1 MLNSKKNRLI
11 LYISAFTVIAL
22 ILFAILRDN
31 SQSASL
37 QEIRTLIASKMLEK
51 AVVANDSLYFYST
64 EGDIYKIPHSQITPE
79 MLKSVKVEVS
89 HSSQIIIV
97 LLLLVLFL
105 GLGSLLYRWWQKR
118 SLNTATSTFS
128 KQAISPQM
136 QEEEQSFTPSRSNVK
151 FSDIGGVGEVKE
163 ELEEIIDF
171 LKNPVRYHNF
181 GARMP
186 RGVLLVGPPGVGKT
200 MIAKAVASEAE
211 VPFFYQS
218 GASFV
223 QIYVGMGAKRVHELF
238 NAAKKSAPSIIF
250 IDEIDAVGKKRDGT
264 RNDEREA
271 TLNQLLTEMDGFEE
285 SSGVVVVAATNNI
298 EVMDAALL
306 RAGRFDRRIFVE
318 LPTPKEREAIIGKYL
333 KNIPNNVKL
342 EDVGNMST
350 GFSGAA
356 LAAFVNEAALLSL
369 RQNDLHVTMEH
380 FLAVKDKVIFGKR
393 RIPLLN
399 QEQKRYRARYQA
411 GKALVAT
418 WFDMP
423 FEKISLTSD
432 TMQPPISQPLLQHEI
447 VARIQM
453 YLAGMAA
460 SDLAFNEH
468 ATNAKAD
475 IQEARQLVTDMI
487 DTYAMGSSLIPDIS
501 EKSVM
506 LDTLYGETKK
516 LLSGKEELIERI
528 ENVLMEYESIS
539 KALIKKIIDDIL

>member
-1 MLNSKKNRLI
+1 MFNSKKNRLV
-11 LYISAFTVIAL
+11 LYVSAFFVVAL
-22 ILFAILRDN
+22 ILFALLRDS
-31 SQSASL
+31 SQSISL
-37 QEIRTLIASKMLEK
+37 QEMRTLIASKLVEK
-51 AVVANDSLYFYST
+51 AVVANDSIYIYAKKNHV
-64 EGDIYKIPHSQITPE
+64 YKIPRSQITPE
-79 MLKSVKVEVS
+79 MLRNVKVEVS
-89 HSSQIIIV
+89 NSSQIIIV

-118 SLNTATSTFS
+118 TTPVSETKKTAV
-128 KQAISPQM
+128 SPVM
-136 QEEEQSFTPSRSNVK
+136 QEESDIITPSRSHVT
-151 FSDIGGVGEVKE
+151 FADIGGVSEVKE

-171 LKNPVRYHNF
+171 LKNPKRYLSF

-200 MIAKAVASEAE
+200 MIAKAVAAEAE

-285 SSGVVVVAATNNI
+285 SSGVIVVAATNNI
-298 EVMDAALL
+298 EVMDSALL

-333 KNIPNNVKL
+333 KHIPHNVKL
-342 EDVGNMST
+342 EEIGAMST

-356 LAAFVNEAALLSL
+356 LAAFVNEAALFSL
-369 RQNDLHVTMEH
+369 RQKALHVTLEH
-380 FLAVKDKVIFGKR
+380 FLAVKEKVMFGKR
-393 RIPLLN
+393 RIPLLSE
-399 QEQKRYRARYQA
+399 EQKRYRARYQA

-423 FEKISLTSD
+423 FEKVSLSSD
-432 TMQPPISQPLLQHEI
+432 AIQPPISQPLLQHEI

-453 YLAGMAA
+453 HLAGMAA
-460 SDLAFNEH
+460 SDIAFNEH
-468 ATNAKAD
+468 ATNAATD
-475 IQEARQLVTDMI
+475 IAEARQLVSDMI
-487 DTYAMGSSLIPDIS
+487 ETYAMGASLMSEAS
-501 EKSVM
+501 EKASM
-506 LDTLYGETKK
+506 LDTLYSETKK
-516 LLSGKEELIERI
+516 LLHGKETLLERI
-528 ENVLMEYESIS
+528 ESTLMEYESIS
-539 KALIKKIIDDIL
+539 KDLIKKMISEIL

>member
-1 MLNSKKNRLI
+1 MLNYKKNRLI
-11 LYISAFTVIAL
+11 LYISAFIVIAL

-31 SQSASL
+31 SQATSL
-37 QEIRTLIASKMLEK
+37 QEIRTLIASKMIKK
-51 AVVANDSLYFYST
+51 AVLANDSLYFYST
-64 EGDIYKIPHSQITPE
+64 EGTIYKIPHSQITPE
-79 MLKSVKVEVS
+79 MLKSIKVEVS

-118 SLNTATSTFS
+118 SAKSATSPKEALTS
-128 KQAISPQM
+128 QM
-136 QEEEQSFTPSRSNVK
+136 QEEQQSFTPTHSNVS
-151 FSDIGGVGEVKE
+151 FSDIGGVSEVKE

-171 LKNPVRYHNF
+171 LKKPARYHNF

-200 MIAKAVASEAE
+200 MIAKAVASEAQ

-333 KNIPNNVKL
+333 INIPNNIKL
-342 EDVGNMST
+342 EEVGSMST

-380 FLAVKDKVIFGKR
+380 FTAVKDKVMFGKR
-393 RIPLLN
+393 RIPLLT

-423 FEKISLTSD
+423 FEKISLASD
-432 TMQPPISQPLLQHEI
+432 TMQPPISQALLQHEI

-460 SDLAFNEH
+460 SDLAFSEH
-468 ATNAKAD
+468 ATNAQSD
-475 IQEARQLVTDMI
+475 IQEAKQLVADMI
-487 DTYAMGSSLIPDIS
+487 DTYAMGSSLIPDMS
-501 EKSVM
+501 EKAVM
-506 LDTLYGETKK
+506 LDTLYSKTKK
-516 LLSGKEELIERI
+516 LLSTKEEIIERI

-539 KALIKKIIDDIL
+539 KALIKKIIDDVL

>member
-11 LYISAFTVIAL
+11 LYASAFIVIAL
-22 ILFAILRDN
+22 ILFAILRD
-31 SQSASL
+31 SSSTISL
-37 QEIRTLIASKMLEK
+37 QETRSLIASKMVEK
-51 AVVANDSLYFYST
+51 VVFANEFLYFYST
-64 EGDIYKIPHSQITPE
+64 DGNIYKIPRSQISSKE
-79 MLKSVKVEVS
+79 LQNVKVEVS
-89 HSSQIIIV
+89 HSSQIITT
-97 LLLLVLFL
+97 LLILVLFL

-118 SLNTATSTFS
+118 ITPISQTANQS
-128 KQAISPQM
+128 AMPQL
-136 QEEEQSFTPSRSNVK
+136 EEALESITPSRSNVT
-151 FSDIGGVGEVKE
+151 FSDIGGVSEVKE

-171 LKNPVRYHNF
+171 LKNPKRYHNF

-186 RGVLLVGPPGVGKT
+186 RGVLLIGPPGVGKT

-318 LPTPKEREAIIGKYL
+318 VPTPKEREAIVGKYL
-333 KNIPNNVKL
+333 KHIPHNVKL
-342 EDVGNMST
+342 EDIGVMST

-369 RQNDLHVTMEH
+369 RQKDLHVSMEH
-380 FLAVKDKVIFGKR
+380 FLAVKEKVMFGKR

-460 SDLAFNEH
+460 SNLAFNEH
-468 ATNAKAD
+468 ASNAAAD
-475 IQEARQLVTDMI
+475 ISEARQLVTQMI
-487 DTYAMGSSLIPDIS
+487 DTYAMGSSLIPEVS
-501 EKSVM
+501 EKSAM
-506 LDTLYGETKK
+506 LDTLYSETKK
-516 LLSGKEELIERI
+516 LLSGKEELLVNIET
-528 ENVLMEYESIS
+528 VLMEYESIS
-539 KALIKKIIDDIL
+539 KELIKKMISEVL

>member
-1 MLNSKKNRLI
+1 MLSSKKNRFI
-11 LYISAFTVIAL
+11 LYLSAFIVVAL

-31 SQSASL
+31 SESISL
-37 QEIRTLIASKMLEK
+37 QDTRTLIASKMVEK
-51 AVVANDSLYFYST
+51 AVEANDSIYFYSN
-64 EGDIYKIPHSQITPE
+64 EGKVYKIPHSQITPE
-79 MLKSVKVEVS
+79 MLRNVKVEVS
-89 HSSQIIIV
+89 HSSQIIII

-118 SLNTATSTFS
+118 LSPEIQTS
-128 KQAISPQM
+128 KQTLASHD
-136 QEEEQSFTPSRSNVK
+136 EEPLETIRPSHSNVT
-151 FSDIGGVGEVKE
+151 FSDIGGVSEVKE

-171 LKNPVRYHNF
+171 LKNPKRYYSF

-200 MIAKAVASEAE
+200 MIAKAVAAEAE

-298 EVMDAALL
+298 EVMDNALL

-318 LPTPKEREAIIGKYL
+318 LPTPKEREAIVGKYL
-333 KNIPNNVKL
+333 KHIPHNVSL
-342 EDVGNMST
+342 EDVGIMST

-369 RQNDLHVTMEH
+369 RQNDLHVSMDH
-380 FLAVKDKVIFGKR
+380 FIAVKEKVMFGKR

-423 FEKISLTSD
+423 FEKVSLTSD
-432 TMQPPISQPLLQHEI
+432 AIQPPISQPLLQHEI

-453 YLAGMAA
+453 HLAGMAA

-468 ATNAKAD
+468 ATNAASD
-475 IQEARQLVTDMI
+475 IAHARELVTEMI
-487 DTYAMGSSLIPDIS
+487 DTYAMGASLMPDMS
-501 EKSVM
+501 EKAVM
-506 LDTLYGETKK
+506 LDTLFSETKK
-516 LLSGKEELIERI
+516 LLHGKEELLERI
-528 ENVLMEYESIS
+528 ENILMEYESIS
-539 KALIKKIIDDIL
+539 KDLIKKTISDVL

>member
-1 MLNSKKNRLI
+1 MLKSNKNLI
-11 LYISAFTVIAL
+11 LYASAFIVIAL

-31 SQSASL
+31 SKPASL
-37 QEIRTLIASKMLEK
+37 QEVRTLISSKMLEK
-51 AVVANDSLYFYST
+51 AVIANSYLYLYAND
-64 EGDIYKIPHSQITPE
+64 GKIYKIAHSQVKPE
-79 MLKSVKVEVS
+79 MMKNIKIEVS
-89 HSSQIIIV
+89 HSSQIVIV

-105 GLGSLLYRWWQKR
+105 GFGSLLYRWWQKR
-118 SLNTATSTFS
+118 LHVTS
-128 KQAISPQM
+128 KNPKKIPIKEDM
-136 QEEEQSFTPSRSNVK
+136 QNSNEPILPTRSNVK
-151 FSDIGGVGEVKE
+151 FSDIGGVSDVKE

-171 LKNPVRYHNF
+171 LKNPKRYHSF

-223 QIYVGMGAKRVHELF
+223 QIYVGMGAKKVHELF
-238 NAAKKSAPSIIF
+238 NEAKKVAPSIVF

-298 EVMDAALL
+298 EVMDSALL

-318 LPTPKEREAIIGKYL
+318 LPTPKERESILGKYL
-333 KNIPNNVKL
+333 KTIPHNVKIK
-342 EDVGNMST
+342 DIADMST

-356 LAAFVNEAALLSL
+356 LAALVNEAALLSL
-369 RQNDLHVTMEH
+369 RQNDLHVTLEH
-380 FLAVKDKVIFGKR
+380 FTAVKDKVMFGKR
-393 RIPLLN
+393 RIPILT

-423 FEKISLTSD
+423 FEKVSLSSD

-447 VARIQM
+447 IARIKM

-460 SDLAFNEH
+460 SSLAFSEH
-468 ATNAKAD
+468 ASNCATD
-475 IQEARQLVTDMI
+475 ISEARNLVNDMI
-487 DTYAMGSSLIPDIS
+487 DKYAMGSSLMPES
-501 EKSVM
+501 AEKAQM
-506 LDTLYGETKK
+506 LDTLYEETKK
-516 LLSGKEELIERI
+516 LLSGKEEILERI
-528 ENVLMEYESIS
+528 ENILMKYESIS
-539 KALIKKIIDDIL
+539 KELIKKCINEVL

>member
-1 MLNSKKNRLI
+1 MFNSKKNRFI
-11 LYISAFTVIAL
+11 LYASAFIVIAL

-31 SQSASL
+31 SQPASL
-37 QEIRTLIASKMLEK
+37 QEVRALISSKMLEK
-51 AVVANDSLYFYST
+51 AVIANNYLYLYSID
-64 EGDIYKIPHSQITPE
+64 GDIYKIAHSQVTPE
-79 MLKSVKVEVS
+79 MMKDIKIEVS
-89 HSSQIIIV
+89 HSSQVIIV

-105 GLGSLLYRWWQKR
+105 GIGSLLYRWWQKR
-118 SLNTATSTFS
+118 TPLALKKSKKATTAHT
-128 KQAISPQM
+128 
-136 QEEEQSFTPSRSNVK
+136 QEESEPIVPSRSNVT
-151 FSDIGGVGEVKE
+151 FSDIGGVSEVKE

-171 LKNPVRYHNF
+171 LKNPKRYHSF

-250 IDEIDAVGKKRDGT
+250 IDEIDAVGKKREAT

-298 EVMDAALL
+298 EVMDSALL

-318 LPTPKEREAIIGKYL
+318 LPTPKEREAILGKYL
-333 KNIPNNVKL
+333 RNIPHNVKL
-342 EDVGNMST
+342 EEISIMST

-369 RQNDLHVTMEH
+369 RQNDLQVSIEH
-380 FLAVKDKVIFGKR
+380 FVAVKDKVIFGKKR
-393 RIPLLN
+393 TPILN

-423 FEKISLTSD
+423 FEKVSLTSD

-447 VARIQM
+447 MARVQM

-460 SDLAFNEH
+460 SNLAFGEH
-468 ATNAKAD
+468 ASNSALD
-475 IQEARQLVTDMI
+475 VLEARKLVTDMI
-487 DTYAMGSSLIPDIS
+487 DKYAMGTSLIPQES
-501 EKSVM
+501 QKAEM
-506 LDTLYGETKK
+506 LNTLYDKTKK
-516 LLSGKEELIERI
+516 LLNGKEELLERI
-528 ENVLMEYESIS
+528 ENILMKYESIS
-539 KALIKKIIDDIL
+539 KELIKKCISDIL